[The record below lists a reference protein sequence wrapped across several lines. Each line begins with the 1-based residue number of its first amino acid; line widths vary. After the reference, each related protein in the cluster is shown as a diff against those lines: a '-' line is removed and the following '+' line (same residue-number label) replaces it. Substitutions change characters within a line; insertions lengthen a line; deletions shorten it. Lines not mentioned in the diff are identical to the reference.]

1 MWIDLLTNPVLVAVV
16 VLLVLAMLRLNVVFS
31 IIIAALFGGLW
42 GGLKLYLQGGKYSG
56 LLAMLQESSEVLHNT
71 FDAFGKGMGNGASIA
86 FNYAML
92 GAFSIVIS
100 RSGLTELLAQSLMKM
115 LKKEANGRHVL
126 ICKYVL
132 LLILTLISISSQNL
146 IPIHIAFIPILIP
159 SMLQIFAR
167 FKLDRR
173 AVACILTFG
182 LITPYMFLPF
192 GFGRIYLNEILLG
205 NLAKNGVTVAPEMVM
220 KAMWIPALGMFIGL
234 LLAIFVSYRKPRIY
248 DEKKIEEV
256 KASDI
261 EIKPVKVIT
270 GIVAIIIGFAAQIL
284 LDSLFVASL
293 AAVMVFVI
301 ARVISLRDT
310 QDVFVQGVYLMGGIG
325 IVMIAAQ
332 GFAEVMK
339 ATGGVEE
346 LVNII
351 TKGLDGNRGIAVF
364 MMLFVGLLITM
375 GIGSSFSTVPLIA
388 AIYVPLCM
396 QLGMSPLA
404 TLSVVGVAGALGDA
418 GSPVSESVLGPTAGL
433 NADGQHDHIY
443 DSAVPTFLHF
453 NIPLLIFGWIAGM
466 IL

>member
-42 GGLKLYLQGGKYSG
+42 GGLKLYLQGVKCPG
-56 LLAMLQESSEVLHNT
+56 LLAMLQESSAILHNT
-71 FDAFGKGMGNGASIA
+71 FEAFGKGMGNGASIA

-100 RSGLTELLAQSLMKM
+100 RSGLTELLAQTLMKM
-115 LKKEANGRHVL
+115 LKKEANTRHVV
-126 ICKYVL
+126 ICKYAL

-146 IPIHIAFIPILIP
+146 IPIHIAFIPILLP
-159 SMLQIFAR
+159 SLLQIFAR

-205 NLAKNGVTVAPEMVM
+205 NLAKNGVTVAPDMVM

-234 LLAIFVSYRKPRIY
+234 LLAIFVTYRKPREY

-256 KASDI
+256 KSSDV

-339 ATGGVEE
+339 ATGGVES
-346 LVNII
+346 LVDII
-351 TKGLDGNRGIAVF
+351 HTGLGGRRGIAVF

-443 DSAVPTFLHF
+443 DSSVPTFLHF